1 MPPSPDRRRSD
12 ALLPSLGGTLGFGEP
27 ATEPFCDVCNRGFAT
42 PELYAL
48 HLPGA
53 THKMCL
59 AKMGTRTLFG
69 CGDHYAHISKLLE
82 PVKPRQTSHDD

>member
-1 MPPSPDRRRSD
+1 MAGINTALSD
-12 ALLPSLGGTLGFGEP
+12 DLLRHALRIHDLM
-27 ATEPFCDVCNRGFAT
+27 
-42 PELYAL
+42 

-82 PVKPRQTSHDD
+82 PVKPRQTDHDD